1 MCVFLFGHSATVFF
15 FCQQKPIDRCLG
27 IILATPSETG
37 YLLGSRRL
45 HVFDPFKDGFGV
57 HLLKWSLISDLY
69 DFVQVLIKE
78 IMKKTIIF
86 TTSMVICV
94 NILHEHLKVYTQK

>member
-1 MCVFLFGHSATVFF
+1 MSHSIGGWLSSGQLSSA
-15 FCQQKPIDRCLG
+15 
-27 IILATPSETG
+27 
-37 YLLGSRRL
+37 
-45 HVFDPFKDGFGV
+45 VFDYVEDGFGV
-57 HLLKWSLISDLY
+57 HLLKCSLISDLY